1 MYIDSPV
8 WRREQQFETA
18 AAMASMSKGSRRTGR
33 DIMAESGKGKKDKE
47 LVKTTVVEHQK
58 SDYENFNNETI
69 ELQASAL
76 YRIASATTK
85 AGARNKNEIV

>member
-18 AAMASMSKGSRRTGR
+18 AAVAAMSRGNKRTGK
-33 DIMAESGKGKKDKE
+33 DIIVESGKGKREKE
-47 LVKTTVVEHQK
+47 VKTSAVEHQQK
-58 SDYENFNNETI
+58 SDYDNFNNETI

-76 YRIASATTK
+76 YRIASAAKKNGT
-85 AGARNKNEIV
+85 RHKNEIV